1 MSKIV
6 VETQGLTKN
15 FNGLQAVSGLDLKIK
30 ESEIFGLLGP
40 NGAGKTITVR
50 LLTGMLEPSSGNA
63 SVLEF
68 NSKTQSNQIRENV
81 GILTETPSL
90 YQRLSVRDNLD
101 FFAKVHD
108 IPKEERDLRIKN
120 LLKQFDID
128 EKENEAAGKLSKG
141 MRQKVAIARAIIHSP
156 KMLFLDEP
164 TGSLSPEAAKMVRD
178 LIVTL
183 TKNENR
189 TVFINTHNLSE
200 AEKLCSRVGILE
212 KGKLIAIGKPSELRS
227 LLHSDVITIFRF
239 KKWDKQISDYFST
252 SSIEIANEDKER
264 LSVTLKLENIEE
276 STPIIIK
283 DLSRLNVDITEVR
296 HNRPDLEQVYLEL
309 VNGDNHHDEMEESK

>member
-1 MSKIV
+1 MSEIV
-6 VETQGLTKN
+6 VETQGLTKKYDG
-15 FNGLQAVSGLDLKIK
+15 FYAVNGLSLKIN

-40 NGAGKTITVR
+40 NGAGKTTTVR

-63 SVLEF
+63 SVLGL
-68 NSKTQSNQIRENV
+68 NSVTQSNKIRERV
-81 GILTETPSL
+81 GILTETSSL

-120 LLKQFDID
+120 LVKQFDIAD
-128 EKENEAAGKLSKG
+128 KENEAAGKLSKG

-156 KMLFLDEP
+156 EMLFLDEP

-178 LIVTL
+178 LIVNL

-212 KGKLIAIGKPSELRS
+212 KGILIAIGKPSELRS
-227 LLHSDVITIFRF
+227 LLHSDVVTVFRF

-252 SSIEIANEDKER
+252 SSIKIADEDKER

-283 DLSRLNVDITEVR
+283 DLSRLNIDITEVR
-296 HNRPDLEQVYLEL
+296 HNRPDLEQIYLEL
-309 VNGDNHHDEMEESK
+309 VNGDNHQDEMEESK

>member
-6 VETQGLTKN
+6 VETQGLTKE
-15 FNGLQAVSGLDLKIK
+15 FDGLYAVNGLSLKIN

-40 NGAGKTITVR
+40 NGAGKTTTVR

-63 SVLEF
+63 SVLGL
-68 NSKTQSNQIRENV
+68 NSVTQSNQIRERV

-108 IPKEERDLRIKN
+108 IPKEERDLTIKN
-120 LLKQFDID
+120 LVKQFDIAD
-128 EKENEAAGKLSKG
+128 KENEAAGKLSKG

-156 KMLFLDEP
+156 VVLFLDEP
-164 TGSLSPEAAKMVRD
+164 TGSLSPKAAKMVRD
-178 LIVTL
+178 LIVSL

-212 KGKLIAIGKPSELRS
+212 KGRLIAIGKPSELRS
-227 LLHSDVITIFRF
+227 LLQSDVITVFRF

-252 SSIEIANEDKER
+252 SSIKITDEDKEK

-283 DLSRLNVDITEVR
+283 DLSKLNIDITEVR
-296 HNRPDLEQVYLEL
+296 HNRPDLEQIYLKL
-309 VNGDNHHDEMEESK
+309 VNGDNHQDEMEESK

>member
-6 VETQGLTKN
+6 VETQGLTKE
-15 FNGLQAVSGLDLKIK
+15 FDGLYAVNGLSLKIN

-40 NGAGKTITVR
+40 NGAGKTTTVR

-63 SVLEF
+63 SVLGL
-68 NSKTQSNQIRENV
+68 NSVTQSNQIRERV

-101 FFAKVHD
+101 FYAKVHD
-108 IPKEERDLRIKN
+108 IPKEERELTIKN
-120 LLKQFDID
+120 LVKQFDIAD
-128 EKENEAAGKLSKG
+128 KENEAAGKLSKG

-156 KMLFLDEP
+156 EMLFLDEP
-164 TGSLSPEAAKMVRD
+164 TGSLSPKAAKMVRD
-178 LIVTL
+178 LIVNL

-212 KGKLIAIGKPSELRS
+212 KGRLIAIGKPSELRS
-227 LLHSDVITIFRF
+227 LLQSDVITIFRF

-252 SSIEIANEDKER
+252 SSIKITDEDKEK

-283 DLSRLNVDITEVR
+283 DLSRLNIDITEVR
-296 HNRPDLEQVYLEL
+296 HNRPDLEQIYLKL
-309 VNGDNHHDEMEESK
+309 VNGNNHPDEMEESK

>member
-6 VETQGLTKN
+6 VETQGLTKE
-15 FNGLQAVSGLDLKIK
+15 FDGLYAVNGLSLKIN

-40 NGAGKTITVR
+40 NGAGKTTTVR

-63 SVLEF
+63 SVLGL
-68 NSKTQSNQIRENV
+68 NSVTQSNQIRERV

-101 FFAKVHD
+101 FYAKVHD
-108 IPKEERDLRIKN
+108 IPKEERDLTIKN
-120 LLKQFDID
+120 LVKQFDIAD
-128 EKENEAAGKLSKG
+128 KENEAAGKLSKG

-156 KMLFLDEP
+156 EVLFLDEP
-164 TGSLSPEAAKMVRD
+164 TGSLSPKAAKMVRD
-178 LIVTL
+178 LIVNL

-212 KGKLIAIGKPSELRS
+212 KGRLIAIGKPSDLRS
-227 LLHSDVITIFRF
+227 LLQSDVITVFRF

-252 SSIEIANEDKER
+252 SSIKITDEDKEK

-283 DLSRLNVDITEVR
+283 DLSRLNIDITEVR
-296 HNRPDLEQVYLEL
+296 HNRPDLEQIYLKL
-309 VNGDNHHDEMEESK
+309 VDGDNHQDVMEESK

>member
-6 VETQGLTKN
+6 VETQGLTKE
-15 FNGLQAVSGLDLKIK
+15 FDGLYAVNGLSLKIN

-40 NGAGKTITVR
+40 NGAGKTTTVR

-63 SVLEF
+63 SVLGL
-68 NSKTQSNQIRENV
+68 NSVTQSNQIRERV

-108 IPKEERDLRIKN
+108 IPKEERDLTIKS
-120 LLKQFDID
+120 LVKQFDLAN
-128 EKENEAAGKLSKG
+128 KENEAAGKLSKG

-156 KMLFLDEP
+156 EMLFLDEP
-164 TGSLSPEAAKMVRD
+164 TGSLSPKAAKMVRD
-178 LIVTL
+178 LIVNL

-212 KGKLIAIGKPSELRS
+212 KGRLIAIGKPSELRS
-227 LLHSDVITIFRF
+227 LLQSDVITVFRF

-252 SSIEIANEDKER
+252 SSINIADEDKEK

-283 DLSRLNVDITEVR
+283 DLSRLNIDITEVR
-296 HNRPDLEQVYLEL
+296 HNRPDLEQIYLKL
-309 VNGDNHHDEMEESK
+309 VNGDNHQDEMEESK

>member
-6 VETQGLTKN
+6 VETQGLTKE
-15 FNGLQAVSGLDLKIK
+15 FDGLYAVNGLSLKIN

-40 NGAGKTITVR
+40 NGAGKTTTVR

-63 SVLEF
+63 SVLGL
-68 NSKTQSNQIRENV
+68 NSLTQSNQIRERV

-108 IPKEERDLRIKN
+108 IPKEERDLTIKN
-120 LLKQFDID
+120 LVKQFDIAD
-128 EKENEAAGKLSKG
+128 KENEAAGKLSKG

-156 KMLFLDEP
+156 EMLFLDEP
-164 TGSLSPEAAKMVRD
+164 TGSLSPKAAKMVRD
-178 LIVTL
+178 LIVSL

-212 KGKLIAIGKPSELRS
+212 KGRLIAIGKPSELRS
-227 LLHSDVITIFRF
+227 LLQSDVITVFRF
-239 KKWDKQISDYFST
+239 KKWDKQISDYFNT
-252 SSIEIANEDKER
+252 SSIKITDEDKEK

-283 DLSRLNVDITEVR
+283 DLSKLNIDITEVR
-296 HNRPDLEQVYLEL
+296 HNRPDLEQIYLKL
-309 VNGDNHHDEMEESK
+309 VNGDNHQDEMEESK